1 MFGLLNDLRSG
12 LRTLRRDPGYA
23 GMIVITLAICIG
35 ADTAVFSVVDS
46 VLLQPLPVPDSDRI
60 VLMANHY
67 PNSGAGENLMSS
79 GGDYIDRL
87 SGVTAFGEQALFQV
101 IGRTLDFDGRAE
113 RSLGMEATPSLFRL
127 LQITRHPHGQVFLDT
142 RGFVEH
148 THQQQTEEYRAARG
162 ENLKLGEAEIH
173 FGKPKA
179 Y

>member
-87 SGVTAFGEQALFQV
+87 SGVTAAC
-101 IGRTLDFDGRAE
+101 RRP
-113 RSLGMEATPSLFRL
+113 RSRGAAGCPRKPS
-127 LQITRHPHGQVFLDT
+127 PSSC
-142 RGFVEH
+142 
-148 THQQQTEEYRAARG
+148 ARWAR
-162 ENLKLGEAEIH
+162 KTCC
-173 FGKPKA
+173 
-179 Y
+179 